1 LDHRKNSLDRTAAR
15 LTLFR
20 QPAELPPAPPARSLH
35 AADAPKEINMRVVTF
50 GEVMLRLAPPGKYR
64 LSQVIPGELTA
75 TFGGGELNVA
85 ASIAR
90 QGGEAAFL
98 TAVPDNVITDSLVG
112 ELRRWNVATDLIQ
125 RDPTGRF
132 GIYFVETGANQ
143 RGGTVTYDR
152 DQACIALRTPE
163 KYDWNAAFAGA
174 DWFHITGIT
183 PALSEAAAASALAA
197 AQEAKKRGL
206 RTSCDL
212 NFRKKLWRWKKG
224 TKPADLARD
233 TMRKLVASLD
243 VVIANEE
250 DAELTLG
257 IHAEGTSVEEGTLN
271 LEGYESVARQI
282 VEQFP
287 NVKQVAITLRES
299 HSADHNNWGAMLLDV
314 PSDTAHFAPLNHA
327 GEYEP
332 YEMRNIVDRVGAGD
346 SFAGGLIF
354 ALRTPELANPE
365 TALRYAVAASC
376 LKHTIWGDFNDA
388 SREEIEALMNGSGSG
403 RVQR

>member
-1 LDHRKNSLDRTAAR
+1 
-15 LTLFR
+15 
-20 QPAELPPAPPARSLH
+20 
-35 AADAPKEINMRVVTF
+35 MRVVTF
-50 GEVMLRLAPPGKYR
+50 GEVMLRLAPPGNYR

-98 TAVPDNVITDSLVG
+98 TAVPDNVVTDSLVG
-112 ELRRWNVATDLIQ
+112 ELRKWNVATDLVQ
-125 RDPTGRF
+125 RDKTGRF

-152 DQACIALRTPE
+152 DHACIALRGPD
-163 KYDWNAAFAGA
+163 KYNWDVAFAGA

-183 PALSEAAAASALAA
+183 PALSEPAARSALASV
-197 AQEAKKRGL
+197 QEAKKRGL
-206 RTSCDL
+206 TVSCDL
-212 NFRKKLWRWKKG
+212 NFRKKLWKWKSG
-224 TKPADLARD
+224 TKPADLARE
-233 TMRKLVASLD
+233 TMAKLVQSLD

-257 IHAEGTSVEEGTLN
+257 IHAEGANVEEGTIN

-282 VEQFP
+282 VSRFP
-287 NVKQVAITLRES
+287 NVRKVAITLRES
-299 HSADHNNWGAMLLDV
+299 HSADHNNWGAMLFDV
-314 PSDTAHFAPLNHA
+314 ATDTAHFAPLNEG

-354 ALRTPELANPE
+354 ALRTPELSSPA

-388 SREEIEALMNGSGSG
+388 SRTEIEALMNGSGSG